1 MRKINAAIVLAVSAF
16 VLVGCGDTVN
26 VGDNGVSQGITV
38 QATGV
43 ADVVPDAVQVSLSV
57 SVVAEANGIALS
69 QVAATAEV
77 VRTTLEQSGVDASD
91 IATQTVSVNP
101 EYSYTEAEG
110 QKIVGYRASQTFD
123 VLVRDASAAGAV
135 VDALVAAGGANLSI
149 NATYPVVNDSTVAA
163 QAARDDAVAKA
174 RAKAEEYARL
184 LGVELGDLV
193 FLTEISAPTNIT
205 VGAKADVMAE
215 SSATVIDLGTQEV
228 TVTVEVRWQID

>member
-1 MRKINAAIVLAVSAF
+1 MRKISAATVLAVSAL

-57 SVVAEANGIALS
+57 SVVAEANDVALS

-77 VRTTLEQSGVDASD
+77 VRTTLEQLGIDAAD
-91 IATQTVSVNP
+91 IATQSVSVNP

-149 NATYPVVNDSTVAA
+149 NATYPVVNDSTAAA

-174 RAKAEEYARL
+174 RAKAEEYAKL
-184 LGVELGDLV
+184 LDVELGDLV

-205 VGAKADVMAE
+205 IGAKADVMAE
-215 SSATVIDLGTQEV
+215 SASTVIDLGTQEV

>member
-1 MRKINAAIVLAVSAF
+1 MRKINTAAVLAVSAF

-57 SVVAEANGIALS
+57 SVVAEANDVALS

-77 VRTTLEQSGVDASD
+77 VRTTLEQLGIDAAD
-91 IATQTVSVNP
+91 IATQSVSVNP

-110 QKIVGYRASQTFD
+110 QKIVGYRASQSFD
-123 VLVRDASAAGAV
+123 VLLRAASAAGAV

-149 NATYPVVNDSTVAA
+149 NATYPVVNDSTAAA
-163 QAARDDAVAKA
+163 QDARDDAVAKA
-174 RAKAEEYARL
+174 RAKAEEYAEL
-184 LGVELGDLV
+184 LDVELGDLV
-193 FLTEISAPTNIT
+193 FLTEISAPTNIM
-205 VGAKADVMAE
+205 VDAKAVTMDE
-215 SSATVIDLGTQEV
+215 STATVIDLGTQEV

>member
-1 MRKINAAIVLAVSAF
+1 MRKINAAIVFAVSAL

-57 SVVAEANGIALS
+57 SVVAEANDVALS

-77 VRTTLEQSGVDASD
+77 VRATLEQLGIDAAD
-91 IATQTVSVNP
+91 IATQSVSVNP

-149 NATYPVVNDSTVAA
+149 NATYPVVNDSTAAA

-174 RAKAEEYARL
+174 RAKAEEYAEL
-184 LGVELGDLV
+184 LEVELGDLV

-205 VGAKADVMAE
+205 IGAKADVMAE
-215 SSATVIDLGTQEV
+215 SALTVIDLGTQEV

>member
-1 MRKINAAIVLAVSAF
+1 MRKINAAIVFAVSAL

-57 SVVAEANGIALS
+57 SVVAEANDVALS
-69 QVAATAEV
+69 QVAATVEV
-77 VRTTLEQSGVDASD
+77 VRTTLEQLGIDAAD
-91 IATQTVSVNP
+91 IATQSVSVNP

-135 VDALVAAGGANLSI
+135 VDSLVAAGGANLSI
-149 NATYPVVNDSTVAA
+149 NATYPVVNDSTAAA

-174 RAKAEEYARL
+174 RAKAEEYAEL
-184 LGVELGDLV
+184 LDVEVGDLV

-205 VGAKADVMAE
+205 IGAKADVMAE
-215 SSATVIDLGTQEV
+215 SALTVIDLGTQEV

>member
-57 SVVAEANGIALS
+57 SVVAEANDVALS

-77 VRTTLEQSGVDASD
+77 VRTTLEQLGIDAAD
-91 IATQTVSVNP
+91 IATQSVSVNP

-149 NATYPVVNDSTVAA
+149 NATIPVVNDSTAAA

-174 RAKAEEYARL
+174 RVKAEEYAKL
-184 LGVELGDLV
+184 LDVDLGDLV
-193 FLTEISAPTNIT
+193 YLTEISAPTNIT
-205 VGAKADVMAE
+205 IGAKADVMAE
-215 SSATVIDLGTQEV
+215 SASTVIDLGTQEV

>member
-1 MRKINAAIVLAVSAF
+1 MRKINAAIVLVVSAF
-16 VLVGCGDTVN
+16 VLVGCGETVN

-57 SVVAEANGIALS
+57 SVVAEANDVALS
-69 QVAATAEV
+69 QVATTAEV
-77 VRTTLEQSGVDASD
+77 VRTTLEQLGIDAAD
-91 IATQTVSVNP
+91 IATQSVSVNP

-149 NATYPVVNDSTVAA
+149 NATYPVVNDSTAAA

-174 RAKAEEYARL
+174 RAKAEEYAKL
-184 LGVELGDLV
+184 LDVELGDLV

-205 VGAKADVMAE
+205 IGAKADVMAE
-215 SSATVIDLGTQEV
+215 SASTVIDLGTQEV

>member
-1 MRKINAAIVLAVSAF
+1 MRKINVAIVLAVSAV

-57 SVVAEANGIALS
+57 SVVAEANDVALS
-69 QVAATAEV
+69 QVAATAEA
-77 VRTTLEQSGVDASD
+77 VRTTLEQLGIDAAD
-91 IATQTVSVNP
+91 IATQSVSVNP

-110 QKIVGYRASQTFD
+110 QKIVGYRASQSFD

-149 NATYPVVNDSTVAA
+149 NATYPVVNDSTAAA
-163 QAARDDAVAKA
+163 QAARNDAVAKA
-174 RAKAEEYARL
+174 QAKAEEYAEL
-184 LGVELGDLV
+184 LDVELGDLV

-205 VGAKADVMAE
+205 IGAKADVMAE
-215 SSATVIDLGTQEV
+215 SASTVIDLGTQEV

>member
-1 MRKINAAIVLAVSAF
+1 MRKINAAIVFAVSAL

-57 SVVAEANGIALS
+57 SVVAEANDVALS

-77 VRTTLEQSGVDASD
+77 VRATLEQLGIDAAD
-91 IATQTVSVNP
+91 IATQSVSVNP

-135 VDALVAAGGANLSI
+135 VDSLVAAGGANLSI
-149 NATYPVVNDSTVAA
+149 NATYPVVNDSTAAA

-174 RAKAEEYARL
+174 RAKAEEYAEL
-184 LGVELGDLV
+184 LDVELGDLV

-205 VGAKADVMAE
+205 IGAKADVMAE
-215 SSATVIDLGTQEV
+215 SALTVIDLGTQEV

>member
-1 MRKINAAIVLAVSAF
+1 MRKINAAIVLAVSAL

-57 SVVAEANGIALS
+57 SVVAEANDVALS

-77 VRTTLEQSGVDASD
+77 VRSTLEQLGIDAAD
-91 IATQTVSVNP
+91 IATQSVSVNP

-135 VDALVAAGGANLSI
+135 VDSLVAAGGANLSI
-149 NATYPVVNDSTVAA
+149 NATYPVVNDSTAAA

-174 RAKAEEYARL
+174 RAKAEEYAEL
-184 LGVELGDLV
+184 LEVELGDLV

-205 VGAKADVMAE
+205 IGAKADVMAE
-215 SSATVIDLGTQEV
+215 SALTVIDLGTQEV

>member
-1 MRKINAAIVLAVSAF
+1 MRKINAAIVFAVSAL

-57 SVVAEANGIALS
+57 SVVAEANDVALS

-77 VRTTLEQSGVDASD
+77 VRSTLEQLGIDAAD
-91 IATQTVSVNP
+91 IATQSVSVNP

-110 QKIVGYRASQTFD
+110 QRIVGYRASQTFD

-135 VDALVAAGGANLSI
+135 VDSLVAAGGANLSI
-149 NATYPVVNDSTVAA
+149 NATYPVVNDSTAAA

-174 RAKAEEYARL
+174 RAKAEEYAEL
-184 LGVELGDLV
+184 LDVELGDLV

-205 VGAKADVMAE
+205 ICAKADVMAE
-215 SSATVIDLGTQEV
+215 SASTVIDLGTQEV

>member
-1 MRKINAAIVLAVSAF
+1 MRKINAAIVLAVSAL
-16 VLVGCGDTVN
+16 VLVWCGDTVN

-57 SVVAEANGIALS
+57 SVVAEANDVALS

-77 VRTTLEQSGVDASD
+77 VRATLEQLGIDAAD
-91 IATQTVSVNP
+91 IATQSVSVNP

-135 VDALVAAGGANLSI
+135 VDSLVAAGGANLSI
-149 NATYPVVNDSTVAA
+149 NATYPVVNDSTAAA

-174 RAKAEEYARL
+174 RAKAEEYAEL
-184 LGVELGDLV
+184 LDVELGDLV

-205 VGAKADVMAE
+205 IGAKADVMAE
-215 SSATVIDLGTQEV
+215 SALTVIDLGTQEV

>member
-1 MRKINAAIVLAVSAF
+1 MRKINAAIVFAVSAL

-43 ADVVPDAVQVSLSV
+43 ADVLPDAVQVSLSV
-57 SVVAEANGIALS
+57 SVVAEANDVALS

-77 VRTTLEQSGVDASD
+77 VRSTLEQLGIDAAD
-91 IATQTVSVNP
+91 IATQSASVNP

-135 VDALVAAGGANLSI
+135 VDSLVAAGGANLSI
-149 NATYPVVNDSTVAA
+149 NATYPVVNDSTAAA

-174 RAKAEEYARL
+174 RAKAEEYAEL
-184 LGVELGDLV
+184 LEVELGDLV

-205 VGAKADVMAE
+205 IGAKADVMAE
-215 SSATVIDLGTQEV
+215 SALTVIDLGTQEV

>member
-1 MRKINAAIVLAVSAF
+1 MRKINAAIVFAVSAL

-57 SVVAEANGIALS
+57 SVVAEANDVALS

-77 VRTTLEQSGVDASD
+77 VRSTLEQLGIDAAD
-91 IATQTVSVNP
+91 IATQSVSVNP

-149 NATYPVVNDSTVAA
+149 NATYPVVNDSTAAA

-174 RAKAEEYARL
+174 RAKAEEYAEL
-184 LGVELGDLV
+184 LDVELGDLV

-205 VGAKADVMAE
+205 IGAKADVMAE
-215 SSATVIDLGTQEV
+215 SALTVIDLGTQEV

>member
-1 MRKINAAIVLAVSAF
+1 MRKINAAIVFAVSAL

-57 SVVAEANGIALS
+57 SVVAEANDVALS

-77 VRTTLEQSGVDASD
+77 VRSTLEQLGIDAAD
-91 IATQTVSVNP
+91 IATQSVSVNP

-135 VDALVAAGGANLSI
+135 VDSLVAAGGANLSI
-149 NATYPVVNDSTVAA
+149 NATYPVVNDSTAAA

-174 RAKAEEYARL
+174 RAKAEEYAEL
-184 LGVELGDLV
+184 LGVDLGDLV

-205 VGAKADVMAE
+205 IGAKADVMAE
-215 SSATVIDLGTQEV
+215 SALTVIDLGTQEV

>member
-1 MRKINAAIVLAVSAF
+1 MRKINVAIVLAVSAF

-57 SVVAEANGIALS
+57 SVVAEANDVALS
-69 QVAATAEV
+69 QVAATSEV
-77 VRTTLEQSGVDASD
+77 VRTTLEQLGIDAAD
-91 IATQTVSVNP
+91 IATQSVSVNP

-110 QKIVGYRASQTFD
+110 QKIVGYRASQSFD

-149 NATYPVVNDSTVAA
+149 NATYPVVNDSTAAA
-163 QAARDDAVAKA
+163 QAARNDAVAKA
-174 RAKAEEYARL
+174 RAKAEEYAEL
-184 LGVELGDLV
+184 LDVELGDLV

-205 VGAKADVMAE
+205 IGAKADVMAE
-215 SSATVIDLGTQEV
+215 SASTVIDLGTQEV

>member
-1 MRKINAAIVLAVSAF
+1 MRKINAAIVLAVSAL

-57 SVVAEANGIALS
+57 SVVAEANDVALS

-77 VRTTLEQSGVDASD
+77 VRSTLEQLGIDAAD
-91 IATQTVSVNP
+91 IATQSVSVNP

-135 VDALVAAGGANLSI
+135 VDSLVAAGGANLSI
-149 NATYPVVNDSTVAA
+149 NATYPVVNDSTAAA

-174 RAKAEEYARL
+174 RAKAEEYAEL
-184 LGVELGDLV
+184 LDVELGYLV

-205 VGAKADVMAE
+205 IGAKADVMAE
-215 SSATVIDLGTQEV
+215 SALTVIDLGTQEV

>member
-1 MRKINAAIVLAVSAF
+1 MRKINTAIVLAVSAF

-57 SVVAEANGIALS
+57 SVVAEANDVALS
-69 QVAATAEV
+69 QVAATSEV
-77 VRTTLEQSGVDASD
+77 VRTTLEQLGIDAAD
-91 IATQTVSVNP
+91 IATQSVSVNP

-110 QKIVGYRASQTFD
+110 QKIVGYRASQSFD

-149 NATYPVVNDSTVAA
+149 NATYPLVNDSTAAA

-174 RAKAEEYARL
+174 RAKAEEYAEL
-184 LGVELGDLV
+184 LDVELGDLV
-193 FLTEISAPTNIT
+193 FLTEVSAPTNIT

-215 SSATVIDLGTQEV
+215 SASTVIDLGTQEV

>member
-1 MRKINAAIVLAVSAF
+1 MRKINTAIVLAVSAF

-57 SVVAEANGIALS
+57 SVVAEANDVALS

-77 VRTTLEQSGVDASD
+77 VRTTLEQLGIDAAD
-91 IATQTVSVNP
+91 IATQSVSVNP
-101 EYSYTEAEG
+101 EFSYTEAEG
-110 QKIVGYRASQTFD
+110 QKIVGYRASQSFD

-149 NATYPVVNDSTVAA
+149 NATYPVVNDSTAAA
-163 QAARDDAVAKA
+163 QDARDDAVAKA
-174 RAKAEEYARL
+174 RAKAEEYAEL
-184 LGVELGDLV
+184 LDVELGDLV

-215 SSATVIDLGTQEV
+215 SASSVIDLGTQEV

>member
-1 MRKINAAIVLAVSAF
+1 MRKFKAAIVLALSAF

-57 SVVAEANGIALS
+57 SVIAEANDVALS

-77 VRTTLEQSGVDASD
+77 VRTTLEQLGIDAAD
-91 IATQTVSVNP
+91 IATQSVSVNP

-110 QKIVGYRASQTFD
+110 QKIIGYRASQSFD
-123 VLVRDASAAGAV
+123 VLVRDASTAGAV

-149 NATYPVVNDSTVAA
+149 NATYPVVNDSTAAA

-174 RAKAEEYARL
+174 RAKAEEYAEL
-184 LGVELGDLV
+184 LDVELGDLV
-193 FLTEISAPTNIT
+193 FLTEISAPTNIM
-205 VGAKADVMAE
+205 VDAKAVTMDE
-215 SSATVIDLGTQEV
+215 STATVIDLGTQEV

>member
-1 MRKINAAIVLAVSAF
+1 MRKINAAIVFAVSAL

-57 SVVAEANGIALS
+57 SVVAEANDVALS

-77 VRTTLEQSGVDASD
+77 VRATLEQLGIDAAD
-91 IATQTVSVNP
+91 IATQSVSVNP
-101 EYSYTEAEG
+101 EYGYTEAEG

-135 VDALVAAGGANLSI
+135 VDSLVAAGGANLSI
-149 NATYPVVNDSTVAA
+149 NATYPVVNDSTAAA

-174 RAKAEEYARL
+174 RAKAEEYAEL
-184 LGVELGDLV
+184 LDVELGDLV

-205 VGAKADVMAE
+205 IGAKADVMAE
-215 SSATVIDLGTQEV
+215 SALTVIDLGTQEV